1 VTRFEVAIVGAGPA
15 GLATALFLVDRE
27 PRLAGRV
34 AVFERATLPRDK
46 PCAGALGGRGEKLL
60 AAVGV
65 GVDAIPHVRIRGMS
79 VRYAAGAREHRSDDL
94 GCVVGRADFDHLL
107 ARTAR
112 LRGVAVFEGHG
123 VRAMRE
129 DASGVALDTDGG
141 TYAARCLVGADGV
154 GSFVRRW
161 LGLPHG
167 TLHAH
172 AIEVDTPP
180 VAGDPGADVLH
191 FDASDAA
198 MPGYAWDFPT
208 PAAGDRAVCR
218 GVFALSRPGAAPVRA
233 SQAEGWLRDRLRAKG
248 LRLEDYPTRRSVER
262 GYERHRAYG
271 RGQVMLVGEAAG
283 IDPIAGEGIAQAI
296 EYGSLAARYLVER
309 LRGGEGFDGW
319 AGWFAR
325 TRLGVD
331 LAVRERVVPLAHGRL
346 RGWLERAMVATPA
359 GLAVSSSAFAGA
371 W

>member
-1 VTRFEVAIVGAGPA
+1 MSGLDVAIVGAGPA

-27 PRLAGRV
+27 PSLAGRV

-60 AAVGV
+60 ASVGV
-65 GVDAIPHVRIRGMS
+65 GVEAIPHTRVRAMS
-79 VRYAAGAREHRSDDL
+79 VRYAAGARAHRRDDL
-94 GCVVGRADFDHLL
+94 GCVVGRADFDHML

-141 TYAARCLVGADGV
+141 SFRARCLVGADGV

-161 LGLPHG
+161 MGLPHG

-172 AIEVDTPP
+172 AIEVDTDP
-180 VAGDPGADVLH
+180 VDDDPGADVLH
-191 FDASDAA
+191 FDASDAS

-208 PAAGDRAVCR
+208 PDAGARRVCR
-218 GVFALSRPGAAPVRA
+218 GVYALSRPGAPPLRA
-233 SQAEGWLRDRLRAKG
+233 SQVEAWLRDRLRAKG
-248 LRLEDYPTRRSVER
+248 LRLEDFPTRRSVER
-262 GYERHRAYG
+262 GYENHRAYG
-271 RGQVMLVGEAAG
+271 RGRVMLVGEAAG

-296 EYGSLAARYLVER
+296 EYGALAARYLLER
-309 LRGGEGFDGW
+309 RGDDEGFEGW
-319 AGWFAR
+319 AGWFGR
-325 TRLGVD
+325 TRLGLD
-331 LAVRERVVPLAHGRL
+331 LAVRERVVPLAHGRA
-346 RGWLERAMVATPA
+346 RGWLERAMLATPV
-359 GLAVSSSAFAGA
+359 GLAVSCGAFAGA
-371 W
+371 F